1 MNTTTRRIS
10 LGAVA
15 CFVAMAGLSGCAT
28 TTSSIDSQAELA
40 KLAPTS
46 GQVVVFGKFRLIR
59 NGEVAALGESILGNS
74 ATMRMEQA
82 GGSDDIVAEVGRNG
96 EFAWALE
103 PGLYRISSI
112 GFNNR
117 GVRVEP
123 ITNFTFNVA
132 AGSDAVYIGTVT
144 MDTTFDSG
152 FYGLNGIIDSY
163 TVSDDCAVTCD
174 SRLSRLGLADAD
186 TTVSL
191 MQQAQGRIASTN

>member
-1 MNTTTRRIS
+1 MNTATWRIFP
-10 LGAVA
+10 GAAA
-15 CFVAMAGLSGCAT
+15 CLFAMAGLSGCA

-40 KLAPTS
+40 ELGPAS

-59 NGEVAALGESILGNS
+59 NGEQAVLGEGILGNS
-74 ATMRMEQA
+74 ATMRMEPA
-82 GGSDDIVAEVGRNG
+82 GGSDDILAEVGRNG

-112 GFNNR
+112 GFSNR
-117 GVRVEP
+117 GARVEP
-123 ITNFTFNVA
+123 ITNFTFDVA
-132 AGSDAVYIGTVT
+132 ADSEAVYIGTVT

-174 SRLSRLGLADAD
+174 SRLSRLGLADAEA
-186 TTVSL
+186 TVSL
-191 MQQAQGRIASTN
+191 MHQEQSRIASTN